1 LLDDIVKNFESVR
14 KEWKCI
20 IYNEM

>member
-1 LLDDIVKNFESVR
+1 LRNDIVKNFESVR